1 MNNNFKIM
9 RNKRI
14 KQRKTIRISLIVL
27 MGLVAIAT
35 LFLTLSIFF
44 DWYGI
49 KEKQGNYVQMIVLA
63 NFISAVFYLIALGG
77 LLFWEKWVSK
87 VLLVNL
93 IFLVGGFIGLFLH
106 IYLGGLYEEKTI
118 GAMIFRIS
126 FAAVF
131 WGASL
136 LIGRKPKKKY
146 SNIV

>member
-1 MNNNFKIM
+1 M

-14 KQRKTIRISLIVL
+14 KYRKLLRISLMTI
-27 MGLVAIAT
+27 MGIITSAT

-44 DWYGI
+44 DWFGI
-49 KEKQGNYVQMIVLA
+49 REKEGNYVPMIVLA
-63 NFISAVFYLIALGG
+63 NFISVIFYLIALGG
-77 LLFWEKWVSK
+77 LAVWKTWVPK

-93 IFLVGGFIGLFLH
+93 IFLIGGFIGLFFH

-118 GAMIFRIS
+118 GAMVFRIS
-126 FAAVF
+126 LAAVF

-146 SNIV
+146 KEIVVEK